1 MIKSEAIK
9 VFFEEKARTQ
19 DNKDNAN
26 TFKISFSLMLLRNCY
41 KWSYTCGWIV
51 TFPSSIAN
59 SILIREVLQCKIF
72 SVIQQSQGNGE
83 GGRRGRAKVR
93 RLNKI
98 YFSSTEKIVPRGIH
112 QLIARPLREE
122 LFFKVKI
129 KSYKYL
135 LCNQMRNFII
145 VNAVLCDF

>member
-9 VFFEEKARTQ
+9 VFFEEKTRTQ

-72 SVIQQSQGNGE
+72 FPSSNNHKGM
-83 GGRRGRAKVR
+83 GRAGGGGG
-93 RLNKI
+93 
-98 YFSSTEKIVPRGIH
+98 PR
-112 QLIARPLREE
+112 
-122 LFFKVKI
+122 
-129 KSYKYL
+129 S
-135 LCNQMRNFII
+135 
-145 VNAVLCDF
+145 DD